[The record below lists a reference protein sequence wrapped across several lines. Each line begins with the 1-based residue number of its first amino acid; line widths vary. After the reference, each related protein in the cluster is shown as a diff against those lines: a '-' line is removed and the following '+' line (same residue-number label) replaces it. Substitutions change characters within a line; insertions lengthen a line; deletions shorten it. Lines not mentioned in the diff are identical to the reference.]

1 MQTFSLILHNCRR
14 TVSCIKVDSRYLPR
28 EGSRESQRN
37 GCSVFFLFLFL
48 FFVFFISVDSDVG
61 TKVEIKEFVV
71 QVKVPFLTAEDL
83 QEHDRKTTGFTMDS

>member
-14 TVSCIKVDSRYLPR
+14 TVPCIKVDSRYLPR

-37 GCSVFFLFLFL
+37 GCLVFFFVFV
-48 FFVFFISVDSDVG
+48 FVFFISVDSDVR

-83 QEHDRKTTGFTMDS
+83 QGQDRKTTGFTMDS